1 VYRDTLPQGMIGDNP
16 TEFSCYVMNLRSVV
30 QLWIIH
36 MAKPVI
42 KAKAQELRVTGLSIH
57 EIAQKLSQPK
67 STISYWCRDIELTY
81 TQIEKITKRHKHEST
96 ARLLRAA
103 EKKRFERLSRERG
116 ARHLGKSD
124 IGSFSDRDLL
134 LLGLGLY
141 WGEGYKQGSR
151 ELGFTNSDPRMIQ
164 AFMKW
169 MMVTY
174 GVHKN
179 DFICRVGINESH
191 RDRVGDV
198 MNFWSTQTGL
208 PSSQFTKTSLM
219 KTVVTKKYDNPEQHF
234 GTLRIKVRRGAGL
247 RERILGS
254 IQHIADITSRRTL
267 HNS

>member
-1 VYRDTLPQGMIGDNP
+1 
-16 TEFSCYVMNLRSVV
+16 
-30 QLWIIH
+30 

-42 KAKAQELRVTGLSIH
+42 KAKAQALRIAGLSIH

-67 STISYWCRDIELTY
+67 STISYWCRDIELSIA
-81 TQIEKITKRHKHEST
+81 QIEKITKRHKYEST

-103 EKKRFERLSRERG
+103 EQKRFERISRERG
-116 ARHLGKSD
+116 ARQLGKSD
-124 IGSFSDRDLL
+124 VGSFSDRDLL

-151 ELGFTNSDPRMIQ
+151 ELGFTNSDPRMIR

-169 MMVTY
+169 MTITY
-174 GVHKN
+174 GVHKS

-191 RDRVGDV
+191 RGRVGDV
-198 MNFWSTQTGL
+198 EHFWAIQTGL
-208 PSSQFTKTSLM
+208 PSLQFTKTSLM
-219 KTVVTKKYDNPEQHF
+219 KTVVTKKYNNPEQHF

-254 IQHIADITSRRTL
+254 IQHIAELTSRRTSR
-267 HNS
+267 NS